1 MTRIVVASKQK
12 MSLLQD
18 TQAGS
23 VVLEQPSIIQI
34 GIAKEN
40 ISSMVRSGNSL
51 QITLKNGEK
60 IVLENFFTENGSPH
74 SLAFPDKSGNF
85 LVAEFDEAG
94 KLIKYNPVDHLS
106 QLGSSINSTGL
117 TETQQTAVVT
127 EGVDDGGIAWSSV
140 LKTGLAVLGA
150 EAVYLVAFDKDDDKD
165 KDNTNVDLTPPA
177 APVAALDTDGKVI
190 SGTAEVGSTVY
201 VKDLQGNILGQ
212 AVADSAGKY
221 EIKLDKAVTDGTK
234 VIVTAKDQAGNES
247 KQTVVTGTK
256 DTVSPDKAQA
266 QASDSGSIVTGKAE
280 VGAKIYVY
288 GPDGKTVIG
297 GPVTVA
303 SDGKFSVTVTPALK
317 AGEKGTVVVEDA
329 AGNRSEAAEVEVG
342 KDTLP
347 PDQPKVT
354 VSDKGDLIKGIAEA
368 GAKVKV
374 MDAASKVIGEATAD
388 SQGNFTV
395 TLNPPL
401 TDKAKGTVVVE
412 DAAGNQSKPLEVVAG
427 KDNIAPDAPEA
438 VLNEEGTI
446 ITGKAEPGSKI
457 EVRSSADGT
466 LLGYAEVKDD
476 GTYTLTLSKALT
488 DNTLAKVYASDK
500 SGNQSSATEIKGTKD
515 TIPPGKVEEV
525 RAYDDT
531 DSTKLNIGNNG
542 KTKDSTP
549 VFEGK
554 GEAGATVYIYQD
566 GKPVASVKVDEN
578 GKWTY
583 TTDELAPGSYSYTF
597 RQVDKSGLNGQESDP
612 FKFTVESTV
621 KTAALESHDS
631 AVSSDQTADTVN
643 DQSLAKLLNAP
654 VPVMDSFSIAEAQ
667 NPLNPETL
675 QIQQLFKDTASSS
688 DAGTIDLSTVLPE
701 NAIAASQGQSAQT
714 QAEPVTVNIR
724 TDLNELLN
732 QHIPLV

>member
-74 SLAFPDKSGNF
+74 SLAFPDKSGKF

-165 KDNTNVDLTPPA
+165 HTNADVTPPA
-177 APVAALDTDGKVI
+177 MPGASLDADGKVI
-190 SGTAEVGSTVY
+190 TGTTEAGSTVY
-201 VKDLQGNILGQ
+201 AKDPKGNILGQ
-212 AVADSAGKY
+212 AVADSNGKY
-221 EIKLDKAVTDGTK
+221 EIKLDKAITDGNK
-234 VIVTAKDQAGNES
+234 VSVTAKDQAGNES
-247 KQTVVTGTK
+247 KANVLEGTK
-256 DTVSPDKAQA
+256 DTISPEKAQA
-266 QASDSGSIVTGKAE
+266 QVSDSGSIVTGKAE
-280 VGAKIYVY
+280 AGAKIYVY
-288 GPDGKTVIG
+288 GSDGKTVIG

-303 SDGKFSVTVTPALK
+303 SDGTFSVTVEPALK
-317 AGEKGTVVVEDA
+317 SGEKATVIVEDTA
-329 AGNRSEAAEVEVG
+329 NNRSEAAEVEVG

-374 MDAASKVIGEATAD
+374 MDAAGKVIGEATAD
-388 SQGNFTV
+388 NQGNFTV
-395 TLNPPL
+395 TLDPPL
-401 TDKAKGTVVVE
+401 TDKAKGAVVVE
-412 DAAGNQSKPLEVVAG
+412 DAAGNQSKPLEVIAG

-457 EVRSSADGT
+457 EVRSSSDGT
-466 LLGYAEVKDD
+466 LLGYAEVKED
-476 GTYTLTLSKALT
+476 GTYTVTLSKALT

-525 RAYDDT
+525 TAYDDT
-531 DSTKLNIGNNG
+531 GSTKLNIGNDG

-643 DQSLAKLLNAP
+643 DQSLAKLLSAP
-654 VPVMDSFSIAEAQ
+654 ISVISQFNTVEDQ
-667 NPLNPETL
+667 NL
-675 QIQQLFKDTASSS
+675 QNQDAVKIQQLFKDSASGS

-701 NAIAASQGQSAQT
+701 KEMAASQGQSAQT
-714 QAEPVTVNIR
+714 QTEPVTVSIR
-724 TDLNELLN
+724 TDLNELMN
-732 QHIPLV
+732 QHIPLI